1 MKNKNVQIAPSILSA
16 DFARLGE
23 EILSIEK
30 AGADYVHVDVMDG
43 MFVPNI
49 TIGPV
54 VIKGVKKASTIPLDV
69 HLMINEPIR
78 YIDDFRKAGSDW
90 ITVHCEACDDIDA
103 TIEKIRQSGAKTG
116 VSLKPGTELDEELM
130 RVIKTVDLVLIMSV
144 EPGFGGQSFMPEVLD
159 KMKSIRKGF
168 DGIISIDGG
177 INKQTAPFAIE
188 AGADWLVAGT
198 AVFGQSD
205 RALAIKELR
214 G

>member
-1 MKNKNVQIAPSILSA
+1 MTNKNVQIAPSILSA